1 MRKYLVALSGAVL
14 LGAGASDAQAQVTV
28 GSVDSGNCYPYSCGP
43 TDSVTRYQQGFRS
56 GVFSGP
62 LTFNQLIY
70 TVWSGFNPGTDF
82 DTGTYSVDFYY
93 SANPFNSLSTSL
105 TSNLGASIGS
115 FGNFSLGGPAGSSL
129 VLDGST
135 LTYDPT
141 FGDLLVDV
149 NVTGGTSVNGAY
161 NVFFNADYTG
171 SDTTRAWSSTVF
183 GDTST
188 TGALVTTFNLTASGV
203 PEPASWA
210 LMLLGFG
217 IAGAA
222 MRRQRQRATLQFA

>member
-1 MRKYLVALSGAVL
+1 
-14 LGAGASDAQAQVTV
+14 
-28 GSVDSGNCYPYSCGP
+28 
-43 TDSVTRYQQGFRS
+43 
-56 GVFSGP
+56 
-62 LTFNQLIY
+62 
-70 TVWSGFNPGTDF
+70 
-82 DTGTYSVDFYY
+82 
-93 SANPFNSLSTSL
+93 
-105 TSNLGASIGS
+105 
-115 FGNFSLGGPAGSSL
+115 
-129 VLDGST
+129 
-135 LTYDPT
+135 
-141 FGDLLVDV
+141 
-149 NVTGGTSVNGAY
+149 
-161 NVFFNADYTG
+161 VFFNADYTG